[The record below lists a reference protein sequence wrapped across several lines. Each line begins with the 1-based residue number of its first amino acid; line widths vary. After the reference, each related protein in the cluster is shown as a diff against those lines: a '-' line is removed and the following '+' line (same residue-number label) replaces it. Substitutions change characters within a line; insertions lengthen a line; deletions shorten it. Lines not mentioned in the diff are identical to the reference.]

1 MTATIRPFEAEDLG
15 GLLQLWEQ
23 AGWLPVGPDGLT
35 LDQAVELL
43 GAEDAVAV
51 VAEGD
56 GRIEGAALGAVV
68 GPTAWIFRLGSTVD
82 GQLGAL
88 ASELEA
94 RLSARGARRLVAV
107 SPDDEARAELERR
120 DYRPLD
126 GAPYLERALVGGL
139 VAAVA
144 LADVGGRMI
153 PAGLWDELRGMEEA
167 KEIIERRVILPLERP
182 ELAGRHSVV
191 PPRAI
196 ILFGPPGTGKTTFA
210 KGIASRLQWPFVEI
224 QPAEIGGEGPER
236 QAKLLAE
243 SFERVVTLGAAVVF
257 VDEVE
262 DLASVRQEGRKVSP
276 SVTNEFLKQIPRLR
290 EAAHH
295 LLVCAT
301 NLVSRLD
308 PAFVRPGRF
317 DYVLPVGPP
326 DPSARTAI
334 WARYVDEITDEQVDV
349 DALVEGSELFTPA
362 DIEFAARKA
371 AQHAFE
377 REHFAGAGSRATTED
392 FLDAIRA
399 TKPSLTPEIVSDF
412 EIDTQRF
419 ARY

>member
-1 MTATIRPFEAEDLG
+1 MTASIRPFQAEDLG
-15 GLLQLWEQ
+15 GLLQLWEE

-35 LDQAVELL
+35 LDQAVELVR
-43 GAEDAVAV
+43 ADAAVAL
-51 VAEGD
+51 VAETNGT
-56 GRIEGAALGAVV
+56 IEGAALGAVV
-68 GPTAWIFRLGSTVD
+68 GPTAWIFRLGASVD
-82 GQLGAL
+82 GHLGAL
-88 ASELEA
+88 ASELEW
-94 RLSARGARRLVAV
+94 RLAALGARRLVAV
-107 SPDDEARAELERR
+107 SPGGDARIELERR
-120 DYRPLD
+120 EYRPLD
-126 GAPYLERALVGGL
+126 GAGYLERALPGRVIAGM
-139 VAAVA
+139 A

-153 PAGLWDELRGMEEA
+153 TGGLWDELRGMEEA
-167 KEIIERRVILPLERP
+167 KEIIEKRVILPLERP

-243 SFERVVTLGAAVVF
+243 SFERVVALAAAVVF

-262 DLASVRQEGRKVSP
+262 DLASVRQGGRKVSP

-301 NLVSRLD
+301 NLVGRLD

-326 DPSARTAI
+326 DPSARAAI
-334 WARYVDEITDEQVDV
+334 WARYVDEITDEPVDL
-349 DALVEGSELFTPA
+349 DSLVAGSDLFTPA

-377 REHFAGAGSRATTED
+377 REHFGGTGSRATTED
-392 FLDAIRA
+392 FLVAIRA
-399 TKPSLTPEIVSDF
+399 TKPSLTPEIVTDF
-412 EIDTQRF
+412 ETDTQRF